1 MLRVDFP
8 ITVFYAPSGA
18 PLAYGYVYISLTD
31 DALSPDGQICGN
43 LPLKVALD
51 GTGTMIV
58 VPQVYPCVSLLPDD
72 VLYSLTAYTSAGEMV
87 SGPEFIV
94 V

>member
-8 ITVFYAPSGA
+8 ITVFYDPSGA
-18 PLAYGYVYISLTD
+18 PLADGYVYISLTD

-58 VPQVYPCVSLLPDD
+58 VPQVYPCVALLPND
-72 VLYSLTAYTSAGEMV
+72 VLYSFAAYTAIGEMV
-87 SGPEFIV
+87 SGPEFV
-94 V
+94 SV